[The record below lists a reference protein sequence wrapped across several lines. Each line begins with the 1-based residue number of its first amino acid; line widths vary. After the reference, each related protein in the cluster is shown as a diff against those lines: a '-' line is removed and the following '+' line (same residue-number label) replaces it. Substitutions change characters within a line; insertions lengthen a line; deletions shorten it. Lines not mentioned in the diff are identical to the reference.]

1 MRRPSLRLDCCRQGA
16 DAAPPIPPAVEKSV
30 IDIVESVAGGKD
42 LALPSGLRPLSA
54 HEIAV
59 VKGFAG
65 CAPNRN
71 PDSTVHEVITD
82 WTCPSDNEPRAALAT
97 RSITLRF
104 DYRGQMFSFELNPS
118 TLDFNPTSV
127 ALANR
132 KLPSPAKQTA
142 LFRDAIEEGGDITLA
157 GLVPLT
163 DLQVAE
169 FEQLQGCPHPR
180 LGAPDEVRFGKC
192 RTDDW
197 QALQTRRLGEPSIS
211 LGIAYVRRNAVRQR
225 ECRFVL

>member
-1 MRRPSLRLDCCRQGA
+1 MKSSLIYAAAIAAIGLLSTGA

-169 FEQLQGCPHPR
+169 LSNFKGARIHVSAPLTKSDLANVERMTGKPYKQGDLESRRYH
-180 LGAPDEVRFGKC
+180 LGLIRPA
-192 RTDDW
+192 
-197 QALQTRRLGEPSIS
+197 
-211 LGIAYVRRNAVRQR
+211 
-225 ECRFVL
+225 